1 MSNYHDGPVVNV
13 AIIGCGAI
21 SELFYAPA
29 ISALNDLLPV
39 RVTSL
44 VDPDPYRLSVLG
56 KIFDSASQCKQL
68 DQLSFS
74 NLDLAVVA
82 SPQRFHAKQ
91 VVTLLQNHVH
101 VLCEKPLSS
110 NLDEASV
117 MLAAAETSD
126 RLLAVGLF
134 RRFWPVTRY
143 IKDLITGRDLGDP
156 LRFHWAE
163 GGLFNWPA
171 ATPSFFQKSSST
183 GGVFADLG
191 SHVLDLLLHWF
202 GEVAEFEY
210 QDDAMGGL
218 ETNAAVELRFTSG
231 VTGQVR
237 LSRDTPIANVAWI
250 EFERGSVSFQPGTV
264 AEITL
269 QMKHSDLAADASL
282 LPAQTYTQCFAEQIR
297 NICRAIHGED
307 RLLVPARE
315 ALPSMALIEQCYSS
329 RRLMEQP
336 WLSSEEWKT
345 AQVLAD

>member
-1 MSNYHDGPVVNV
+1 MSNTTDVPVVNV
-13 AIIGCGAI
+13 VLVGCGAI
-21 SELFYAPA
+21 AELFYAPA
-29 ISALNDLLPV
+29 ISALNHLLPV

-44 VDPDPYRLSVLG
+44 VDPDPTRLSVLG
-56 KIFDSASQCKQL
+56 KIFHSASQCQQL

-74 NLDLAVVA
+74 SLDLAIVA

-110 NLDEASV
+110 NLEEASV
-117 MLAAAETSD
+117 MLAAAETSN

-143 IKDLITGRDLGDP
+143 VKDLIIGRDLGDP
-156 LRFHWAE
+156 LRFHWSE

-191 SHVLDLLLHWF
+191 AHVLDLILYWF
-202 GEVAEFEY
+202 GEVAEFKY

-218 ETNAAVELRFTSG
+218 ETNAAVELRFASG

-237 LSRDTPIANVAWI
+237 LSRDTPIPNLARI
-250 EFERGSVSFQPGTV
+250 EFEKGSVSFQPGTV

-269 QMKHSDLAADASL
+269 QLQHTDLAADASL

-297 NICRAIHGED
+297 NVWRAIHGQD
-307 RLLVPARE
+307 SLLVPASE
-315 ALPSMALIEQCYSS
+315 ALPSMAFIEQCYAS

-336 WLSSEEWKT
+336 WLSSE
-345 AQVLAD
+345 